1 MARRRGITTAAVVAV
16 ALVAAGGCGGSA
28 HARSS
33 IGAGISGPD
42 DLRASVYATGLEHA
56 AAFALDARGRLWVA
70 TAGYD
75 ESSDDGLYFVS
86 QRGTEP
92 VEVVSGLHTPLGLL
106 WYRGSLYVASTGK
119 VEVFRDLHG
128 TRFASRRTIV
138 KLPAKVGE
146 SNGLVATSD
155 GRILLGI
162 SAPCDHCTPASK
174 LSGSIVSFR
183 ADGSDLR
190 VFARR
195 IRAPIALAYYPGTSD
210 LLVTMNQRDDL
221 GTRTPGDWLAVVRSG
236 DNWRFPDCYGQGG
249 TACSGVREPVAV
261 LDPHAASAGLA
272 IVTGRLGKSVGT
284 AALVAEWA
292 KGTVLQVP
300 LTKSGDN
307 YTGKASPLL
316 TGIKN
321 PVALLLTP
329 TGRLLVGDWT
339 TGTIYEIA
347 AR

>member
-1 MARRRGITTAAVVAV
+1 MTRRRSLVVAIVV
-16 ALVAAGGCGGSA
+16 ALVAATGCGGSA

-33 IGAGISGPD
+33 IGAGVSGPA
-42 DLRASVYATGLEHA
+42 DLGASVYATGLTHA
-56 AAFALDARGRLWVA
+56 AAFAFDTQGRLWVA
-70 TAGYD
+70 TAGYND
-75 ESSDDGLYFVS
+75 SAHDGLYLVATK
-86 QRGTEP
+86 GADP

-106 WYRGSLYVASTGK
+106 WYRGALYVASTGK
-119 VEVFRDLHG
+119 VEVFRDLRG
-128 TRFASRRTIV
+128 TRFASRSTIV

-162 SAPCDHCTPASK
+162 SAPCDHCAPASE

-190 VFARR
+190 VFARG
-195 IRAPIALAYYPGTSD
+195 IRAPISLAYFPGTSD

-221 GTRTPGDWLAVVRSG
+221 GTRTPGDWLALVRSG

-249 TACSGVREPVAV
+249 PKCTGVRDPVAV
-261 LDPHAASAGLA
+261 LDSHAAAAGLA
-272 IVTGRLGKSVGT
+272 IVTGQLGKSVGT
-284 AALVAEWA
+284 AVLVAEWA
-292 KGTVLQVP
+292 KGTVVRVP
-300 LTKSGDN
+300 LTKSGDG
-307 YTGKASPLL
+307 YTGTASPLL

-329 TGRLLVGDWT
+329 AGRLLVGDWT
-339 TGTIYEIA
+339 TGRVYEVST
-347 AR
+347 R